1 MSLET
6 NFNINP
12 YWDDFNEDKD
22 FYKILFKP
30 GVALQTR
37 ELNQLQTILQKQV
50 ERFGDHVFK
59 SGTIVSGVNFVYNPL
74 FSYVKINDLQED
86 GQPANPKSYVGLHV
100 KNSANLQAVV
110 VNYIDGFESKDP
122 KKCGYSG

>member
-100 KNSANLQAVV
+100 KILLI
-110 VNYIDGFESKDP
+110 YKLLL
-122 KKCGYSG
+122 

>member
-6 NFNINP
+6 NFNTTP

-59 SGTIVSGVNFVYNPL
+59 SGTI
-74 FSYVKINDLQED
+74 D
-86 GQPANPKSYVGLHV
+86 
-100 KNSANLQAVV
+100 
-110 VNYIDGFESKDP
+110 
-122 KKCGYSG
+122 